1 VTKLYFSQGRF
12 RCRHCHGV
20 IHGSVYEPAWRR
32 AYRKAHKLRKRLG
45 LAPGVGG
52 GGTDGGG
59 GVLGKPK
66 GMTVHDYERLL
77 EAAQQAEARAYDA
90 GTKQIR
96 QLAARIE
103 RRIKP
108 KFTL

>member
-1 VTKLYFSQGRF
+1 MSRANL
-12 RCRHCHGV
+12 RHP
-20 IHGSVYEPAWRR
+20 YEKPWQR
-32 AYRKAHKLRKRLG
+32 AYRKARRLQQYLG
-45 LAPGVGG
+45 LNGG
-52 GGTDGGG
+52 GGAP
-59 GVLGKPK
+59 VKPK
-66 GMTVHDYERLL
+66 DMPVRDYERLL
-77 EAAQQAEARAYDA
+77 EEAQQAEARAYDA